1 VSAVAN
7 GTASAATQPI
17 RAARCFQ
24 VDIPSVT
31 IGVFASCTGLQVEY
45 EVLEYAEGGEN
56 GFVHKLRGA
65 TRYANLVLSRGVTTE
80 TGLLDWLF
88 DFQDLGKR
96 PTVTISLL
104 DEQMNAVRSWGFSCA
119 FPVRWS
125 GPTLAEEAAEVATET
140 LEIGHTGLV
149 RP

>member
-1 VSAVAN
+1 VAA
-7 GTASAATQPI
+7 GTVTALQPI
-17 RAARCFQ
+17 RSARCFK
-24 VDIPSVT
+24 VDIPGVT
-31 IGVFASCTGLQVEY
+31 IGVFARCTGLQVEF

-56 GFVHKLRGA
+56 GYVHKLRGA
-65 TRYANLVLSRGVTTE
+65 TRYANLVLSRGVTNE

-88 DFQDLGKR
+88 NFQELGQR

-104 DEQMNAVRSWGFSCA
+104 DERDASVRSWGFSAA
-119 FPVRWS
+119 FPVRWT
-125 GPTLAEEAAEVATET
+125 GPTLADATGEVATEE

>member
-1 VSAVAN
+1 MATN
-7 GTASAATQPI
+7 GTATAAVLPV

-24 VDIPSVT
+24 VDIPNVT
-31 IGVFASCTGLQVEY
+31 IGVFASCSGLQVEY

-56 GFVHKLRGA
+56 GYVHKLRGA
-65 TRYANLVLSRGVTTE
+65 TRYANLVLTRGVTTE

-88 DFQDLGKR
+88 SFQELGER
-96 PTVTISLL
+96 PTVTVSLR
-104 DEQMNAVRSWGFSCA
+104 DELGAVLRAWGFSSA
-119 FPVRWS
+119 FPVRWA
-125 GPTLAEEAAEVATET
+125 GPTLADETAEVATET

>member
-1 VSAVAN
+1 MPSN
-7 GTASAATQPI
+7 GTASAAVQPI
-17 RAARCFQ
+17 RAARCFR
-24 VDIPSVT
+24 VEIPNVT
-31 IGVFASCTGLQVEY
+31 IGVFARCEGLQVEY

-65 TRYANLVLSRGVTTE
+65 TRYANLLLSRGVTSE

-88 DFQDLGKR
+88 QFQELGQR
-96 PTVTISLL
+96 PTVTVSLL
-104 DEQMNAVRSWGFSCA
+104 DEMSATVRSWGFSCA
-119 FPVRWS
+119 FPVRWT
-125 GPTLAEEAAEVATET
+125 GPTLADEAEVATES

>member
-1 VSAVAN
+1 
-7 GTASAATQPI
+7 
-17 RAARCFQ
+17 
-24 VDIPSVT
+24 
-31 IGVFASCTGLQVEY
+31 VFASCTGLQVEY

-65 TRYANLVLSRGVTTE
+65 THYANLVLSRGVTNE

-96 PTVTISLL
+96 PTVTISLV
-104 DEQMNAVRSWGFSCA
+104 DEMSKVVRSWGFSCA
-119 FPVRWS
+119 FPVRWT
-125 GPTLAEEAAEVATET
+125 GPTLAEDTAEVATET

-149 RP
+149 RG